1 VVQRFAVGDQQDEIQ
16 LQVGTDECRVA
27 VGPLLGP
34 SVEQPSI
41 ESHALGKAVR
51 EPALVTSMLAPS
63 IFRARPSAIWL
74 RAEFATHRNKM
85 RFIQLSSSH
94 SRKGLTGPL
103 HRRAA
108 FVPALAGVHDFYD
121 REHDR
126 NLDQNAD
133 DGGKRRP

>member
-1 VVQRFAVGDQQDEIQ
+1 MSRSGGSTPWAK
-16 LQVGTDECRVA
+16 CRTA
-27 VGPLLGP
+27 KHRIAR
-34 SVEQPSI
+34 SWE
-41 ESHALGKAVR
+41 AVR

-121 REHDR
+121 REHD
-126 NLDQNAD
+126 
-133 DGGKRRP
+133 